1 MRPSALSASEKREY
15 QEYLQLCDR
24 IKAATPI
31 PNNESEQQ
39 KRDRVTKLR
48 SDFPAFCKYYFP
60 DYMDADFA
68 WFHKKAARDI
78 TADNNIRCVL
88 EWPREHAKSVFADV
102 FMPLY
107 LYARG
112 ELTGVIIASANEQKA
127 SGLLSD
133 LQAQFVANE
142 RFIHDYGH
150 RAAFGDWRDA
160 HFATTDGCGFWA
172 FGRGQSP
179 RGVRKAA
186 KRPNYAV
193 VDDIDDKVIV
203 KNIQRVK
210 EAVDW
215 IIEDLY
221 GACAIQGS
229 RLIVAGNRIHKQGI
243 LAHIVGDTDPEQPK
257 RKGITHIKVYALED
271 KRHQKAMNGEPAWKE
286 RYTRLHIT
294 GRMEIMGTRSAL
306 REYFHEHIEEGN
318 IFKHEWVHWGKCPKV
333 RDLEAIEVYTD
344 PSFKDTKD
352 NDYKAVVAVGKLRG
366 KYYVLRA
373 WVRQASINAM
383 VKKNY
388 EFFEEYN
395 SFARYRMEANFIQD
409 LLMKDFDDEA
419 ATAGFHLPLRADK
432 RDKPNKETR
441 VENMSP
447 LMERGLLIFN
457 QDERSTPDMQTL
469 VDQLLAFPTGHDDGP
484 DAMEGAIWYLNRQD
498 KQSKFQPRMGKMKQ
512 NRGRKM

>member
-1 MRPSALSASEKREY
+1 MRPSALSASERREY
-15 QEYLQLCDR
+15 QEYLQLLDR
-24 IKAATPI
+24 IRAATPI
-31 PNNESEQQ
+31 PTNETEQQ
-39 KRDRVTKLR
+39 KRTRVEKLR
-48 SDFPAFCKYYFP
+48 GDFTAFCKYYFP
-60 DYMDADFA
+60 DYMDSDFG
-68 WFHKKAARDI
+68 WFHRKAAKDI
-78 TADNNIRCVL
+78 TADINIRCVL

-112 ELTGVIIASANEQKA
+112 ELSGVIIASANEDKA
-127 SGLLSD
+127 SNLLSD
-133 LQAQFVANE
+133 LQAQFTANE
-142 RFIHDYGH
+142 RFIHDYGQ
-150 RAAFGDWRDA
+150 RAAFGDWRDS

-203 KNIQRVK
+203 KNQQRVK

-221 GACAIQGS
+221 GACAIQGA
-229 RLIVAGNRIHKQGI
+229 RLIVAGNRIHKASI
-243 LAHIVGDTDPEQPK
+243 LAHVVGDTDPEQPK

-286 RYTRLHIT
+286 RYTRQHIAE
-294 GRMEIMGTRSAL
+294 RMDFMGTRSGL

-318 IFKHEWVHWGKCPKV
+318 VFRHEWVQWGKCPRV

-366 KYYVLRA
+366 KYYVLKA
-373 WVRQASINAM
+373 WLRQASVNAM

-388 EFFEEYN
+388 EFFGEFD

-419 ATAGFHLPLRADK
+419 EVQGFNLPLRPDK
-432 RDKPNKETR
+432 RDKPNKEVR
-441 VENMSP
+441 IENLSP
-447 LMERGLLIFN
+447 LFERGLIIFN
-457 QDERSTPDMQTL
+457 EDERSTPDMQTL
-469 VDQLLAFPTGHDDGP
+469 IDQLLAFPTGHDDGP
-484 DAMEGAIWYLNRQD
+484 DALEGGIWYLNRQD
-498 KQSKFQPRMGKMKQ
+498 SKSRFKPRMGKLKR
-512 NRGRKM
+512 NKGRIM